1 MPIFKVK
8 AYDSK
13 GDLKSLRK
21 DSSTEEEL
29 LRALSLEGYVPISV
43 EAEKA
48 KKSPDRAP
56 KTLRLADQHLFCTM
70 LSAFLQSGLSMTE
83 VLRLLQ
89 RQTRDKRLQPIFS
102 ELRESVE
109 SGRSLAQSMSQQG
122 VFRDSLVGMVEAGE
136 RSSSLPGVLDKA
148 SALLH
153 GEIALRRRIQTALTY
168 PLLMMVVGCFVAAFL
183 LVYVVPQLTGIV
195 TQSGQALPLATRMLL
210 ALSSAVKVGG
220 IPVLIALLFA
230 YVRMKRKGRRI
241 SLPLFSETRNL
252 LTISLLFSQL
262 STLIKSGVPLVQA
275 LEMSGTLDPMPGR
288 VKFLADEVRKGYRF
302 SQSLERHGSFSE
314 DVVSIV
320 RIGEVGGNLPD
331 CLDRIATNSWEF
343 AQASMEKWSTLA
355 EPLIIIVLGTF
366 VGFVVMAVLLPIFSL
381 SDLAGI

>member
-1 MPIFKVK
+1 MPVFKVK

-13 GDLKSLRK
+13 GDLKSLRR
-21 DSSTEEEL
+21 DSANEDEL
-29 LRALSLEGYVPISV
+29 IRSLSLEGYVPISV
-43 EAEKA
+43 EAERA
-48 KKSPDRAP
+48 KKSSERTV
-56 KTLRLADQHLFCTM
+56 KTLKLTDQHLFCTM

-89 RQTRDKRLQPIFS
+89 KQTRDKHLQPVFS

-109 SGRSLAQSMSQQG
+109 SGRSLAQSMTMQG
-122 VFRDSLVGMVEAGE
+122 VFRESLVGMVEAGE
-136 RSSSLPGVLDKA
+136 RSSSLPNVLDRA

-153 GEIALRRRIQTALTY
+153 SEIALRRRIQTALTY
-168 PLLMMVVGCFVAAFL
+168 PLLMMVVGCFVVAFL

-195 TQSGQALPLATRMLL
+195 VQSGKELPIATKILL
-210 ALSSAVKVGG
+210 GMSSAIKAGG
-220 IPVLIALLFA
+220 IPALIAALAA
-230 YVRMKRKGRRI
+230 YLYMKRKGRKI
-241 SLPLFSETRNL
+241 SIPLFSETRNL
-252 LTISLLFSQL
+252 LTVSLLFSQL

-275 LEMSGTLDPMPGR
+275 LEMSSTLDRREGR

-314 DVVSIV
+314 DIVSIV

-355 EPLIIIVLGTF
+355 EPLIIIVMGSF